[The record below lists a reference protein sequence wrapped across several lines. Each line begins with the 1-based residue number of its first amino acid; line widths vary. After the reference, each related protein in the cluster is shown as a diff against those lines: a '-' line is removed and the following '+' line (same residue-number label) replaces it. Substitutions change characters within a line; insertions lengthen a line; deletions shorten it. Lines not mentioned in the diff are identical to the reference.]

1 MIWRPAASLICLD
14 EAGGSAKITRK
25 KTLMS
30 SRNCKHCQTALCGR
44 DCGWPSC
51 RPASPCGKRTS
62 ASAAEAGFSK
72 LPVILIGL
80 VAAVAAA
87 VLYVVLTKEPLPS
100 PDAKPAVV
108 ETVDLEGTRGKA
120 ERGDAQ
126 AQNVLGKIY
135 AKGDLVKGGYKE
147 AAKWYRQA
155 ADQGYAAA
163 QAALGELYEAG
174 QGVPKD
180 YPEAAKWYRKAAEQ
194 GDVKG
199 QYSLA
204 VLYVVGNGVPR
215 DSKEAMKWYRQ
226 AADQGEE
233 LAQYAL
239 GMRYYEGAGVTP
251 DPVEAYLWL
260 SLAAARGLPDAAPPL
275 AELKRRMTRE
285 QLTEAE
291 RRVKTFVI
299 KKPTPPAK

>member
-147 AAKWYRQA
+147 AAKWYR
-155 ADQGYAAA
+155 
-163 QAALGELYEAG
+163 
-174 QGVPKD
+174 
-180 YPEAAKWYRKAAEQ
+180 KAAEQ